1 MSESNNSCI
10 EAEVCVRKVNSCD
23 DSQDRRVWL
32 VLAESWLLL
41 GKIDEI
47 VENRNR
53 IEANKGKPVLAHANT
68 AQYRV
73 PDAFDPAVFVKS
85 TP

>member
-1 MSESNNSCI
+1 MFTAI
-10 EAEVCVRKVNSCD
+10 
-23 DSQDRRVWL
+23 
-32 VLAESWLLL
+32 
-41 GKIDEI
+41 
-47 VENRNR
+47 R